1 MKFASQFALF
11 IPFAFLLSSC
21 SNLNCTRLENL
32 LGGETNLIN
41 LGNKIADELTT
52 SAMPPLRP
60 RHPEEAILTSTFVN
74 IHNLEQTSQLG
85 RLLQSH
91 AGTRLVQLGYSVKE
105 VHLRNTVKIS
115 PQDGEKILSRDIS
128 QISLDQ
134 PVQAILVGTYSVN
147 KRTLYI
153 TAKLINPVNRNV
165 ISAQSYH
172 LCMDDTLLAMFGLQ
186 RKREDSSN
194 VDPPSGSLLDEIF
207 F

>member
-11 IPFAFLLSSC
+11 IPLAFLLSSC

-105 VHLRNTVKIS
+105 VHLRNTMKIS